1 MPQPKGKKLVYVPE
15 DLLEEVAKASSGRGE
30 TISRFVEESLR
41 QAVRVDKAGYPL
53 QQLAEYFEIMQAQRV
68 LGGAF
73 VPLEVLNYLT
83 NKACREEKEQ
93 LRAKWYES
101 GKWHGKYLK
110 ERFEDPTQ
118 AFKSFLGASRWDL
131 NEVEI
136 KKEGEKVKVRCV
148 STILTQEA
156 TELLAK
162 FIEGAMHGIGYQTEK
177 NDSMKG
183 MIVLEFQPSRRP

>member
-15 DLLEEVAKASSGRGE
+15 DLLEEVAKASRGRGE
-30 TISRFVEESLR
+30 TISKFVEEALR
-41 QAVRVDKAGYPL
+41 QAVRVNKAGYDP
-53 QQLAEYFEIMQAQRV
+53 QQLAEYFEVMHAQKV

-83 NKACREEKEQ
+83 NKAYKEEKEQ
-93 LRAKWYES
+93 LSAKWYES

-118 AFKSFLGASRWDL
+118 AFKAFLEASRWDL
-131 NEVEI
+131 NEVQI
-136 KKEGEKVKVRCV
+136 KKEGETVKVRCV
-148 STILTQEA
+148 STVLTQEA

-162 FIEGAMHGIGYQTEK
+162 FIEGAMHSLGYKTRK
-177 NDSMKG
+177 TDGLRG
-183 MIVLEFQPSRRP
+183 MIVIEFEP

>member
-15 DLLEEVAKASSGRGE
+15 DLLEEVAKASRGRGE
-30 TISRFVEESLR
+30 TISRFVEEALT
-41 QAVRVDKAGYPL
+41 QAVRVNKAGYHP
-53 QQLAEYFEIMQAQRV
+53 QQLAEYFEVMQAQKV

-83 NKACREEKEQ
+83 NKAYKEEKEQ
-93 LRAKWYES
+93 LSAKWYES

-110 ERFEDPTQ
+110 ERFENPTQ
-118 AFKSFLGASRWDL
+118 AFKAFLEASRWDL

-148 STILTQEA
+148 STLLTAEA

-162 FIEGAMHGIGYQTEK
+162 FIEGAMHSIGYKTEK

-183 MIVLEFQPSRRP
+183 MIVLELSEDF

>member
-15 DLLEEVAKASSGRGE
+15 ELLEEVAKASRGRGE
-30 TISRFVEESLR
+30 TISRFVEEALR
-41 QAVRVDKAGYPL
+41 QAVRVNKAGYHP
-53 QQLAEYFEIMQAQRV
+53 QQLAEYFEVMQAQRV

-83 NKACREEKEQ
+83 NKTCREEKEQ
-93 LRAKWYES
+93 LSAKWYES

-110 ERFEDPTQ
+110 EKFENPTQ
-118 AFKSFLGASRWDL
+118 AFKAFLEASRWDL

-148 STILTQEA
+148 STLLTAEA

-162 FIEGAMHGIGYQTEK
+162 FIEGAMHSIGYKTEK
-177 NDSMKG
+177 SEYVKG
-183 MIVLEFQPSRRP
+183 MIVLELSEDF